1 MMEHLR
7 LIRQRCALPLAAVAG
22 FCFAADARA
31 QSVETPVVTS
41 RPDEGLVS
49 LLKPTVPVSLFSTTL
64 QGGKKPEPVFTWKN
78 HPTLHLGPVELVFRA
93 RLQATTRHSD
103 ATVADEDEST
113 ADIARKRVGIEGSV
127 AKVVDFQVERELGD
141 DDPWRDVYL
150 NYSQFTPVQV
160 QVGKFK
166 MPFSLDENTGA
177 TNLDFVYRSLMASTL
192 APGRDR
198 GYMVHGRI
206 GGRRLQYQL
215 GRFEHDG
222 RNAKSKNSDRVFGDD
237 TVAAR
242 VVSAPF
248 RTSKSVAREF
258 EVGVAWASGDL
269 SGEGLSGIRGKTVFG
284 ETFFSND
291 YPVLGR
297 RKRLGFE
304 TRWQPG
310 PVSLQ
315 AEFSRVTDERLGE
328 GVEDDDLSPLRGR
341 GWYVSGT
348 WAITGDKKADGLDA
362 TTRPLF
368 RGGIGAIEIVGRF
381 EKLTFDSTAAAN
393 GSDPS
398 TSPRADIILG
408 NSDRV
413 LTLGANW
420 YLNRWVK
427 VQFNLIKETLSDPE
441 QGPLPTKPS
450 FWSRVLKV
458 QFTL

>member
-7 LIRQRCALPLAAVAG
+7 SARRHSAVFVAAVSLS
-22 FCFAADARA
+22 FAATASA
-31 QSVETPVVTS
+31 QSVDTSGTPHLG
-41 RPDEGLVS
+41 EGLVS
-49 LLKPTVPVSLFSTTL
+49 VVKPTAPVSLFSTTL
-64 QGGKKPEPVFTWKN
+64 QGNKKKPDPVFTWKD

-93 RLQATTRHSD
+93 RLQATSRQSD

-127 AKVVDFQVERELGD
+127 AKAVDFQVERELGD
-141 DDPWRDVYL
+141 DEDPWRDVYV
-150 NYSQFTPVQV
+150 NYSQFAAVQV

-206 GGRRLQYQL
+206 GGRHLQYQF

-222 RNAKSKNSDRVFGDD
+222 RNAKSKNPDRVFGED
-237 TVAAR
+237 TTAAR

-248 RTSKSVAREF
+248 RSSKSPAREF
-258 EVGVAWASGDL
+258 EVGLAWTSGDL

-291 YPVLGR
+291 YPVVGR
-297 RKRLGFE
+297 RKRLGVE

-328 GVEDDDLSPLRGR
+328 SVEDDALSPLRGM
-341 GWYVSGT
+341 GWYVAGT

-362 TTRPLF
+362 TKRPIF
-368 RGGIGAIEIVGRF
+368 RGGIGAIEIAGRL
-381 EKLTFDSTAAAN
+381 EKLTFDSTAAPN

-398 TSPRADIILG
+398 TSPRADVILG

-427 VQFNLIKETLSDPE
+427 VQFNLIKETLSDPD
-441 QGPLPTKPS
+441 QGPLPTQPS
-450 FWSRVLKV
+450 FWSRVFKV